1 MICARWTCLFCAP
14 NSTLQFRLAGRTFCT
29 CVFFIVH
36 TALTFWKFLFSLS
49 ADKNETTVFGNS
61 IDGIRS
67 TPKGRPK
74 KVTPCSTIYTGTKK
88 KRRISFF
95 CLLIFFTALWAK
107 MFIFC
112 AGKRTGFTAA
122 GKRTG
127 PTAQGNVLDPR
138 GTTGKVF
145 LNTLYLLTCCTDVN
159 IFMMFWHMH
168 RGGDIG

>member
-1 MICARWTCLFCAP
+1 MSFDFFYG
-14 NSTLQFRLAGRTFCT
+14 TLSED
-29 CVFFIVH
+29 V
-36 TALTFWKFLFSLS
+36 
-49 ADKNETTVFGNS
+49 
-61 IDGIRS
+61 
-67 TPKGRPK
+67 
-74 KVTPCSTIYTGTKK
+74 Y
-88 KRRISFF
+88 
-95 CLLIFFTALWAK
+95 
-107 MFIFC
+107 IFC